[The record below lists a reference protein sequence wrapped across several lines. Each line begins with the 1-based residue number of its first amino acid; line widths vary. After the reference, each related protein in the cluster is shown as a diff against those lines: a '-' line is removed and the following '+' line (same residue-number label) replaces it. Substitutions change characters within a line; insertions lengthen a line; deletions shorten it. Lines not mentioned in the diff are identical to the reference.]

1 MRNYSWRGI
10 KCEAGRKYLIP
21 KCLLPEALSPKGNL
35 EITSL
40 PLPYTKETGMG
51 FAQIVRI

>member
-10 KCEAGRKYLIP
+10 KCEAGRKYLIS